1 MTQSGR
7 SQKHHHMIRQS
18 SVTPMKKALLFGF
31 ITGANNRA
39 GIGKPIGTFDMT
51 KLTITIFVVALMSGC
66 ATGVETVR
74 DLSTG
79 EGTALIDGASA
90 PGIFSSWSCK
100 IIWPVFADSI
110 VVDAGPVVFVNSCTT
125 GETAVFRFDA
135 KAGSTYEIR
144 FDMWS
149 CAKLLDV
156 TTGNHTGAC
165 EKIFSYP
172 FKDLSTSDDTA
183 AIRQNLGATPLDYCN
198 PVKEQEFQGELY
210 DKVFGYLFVD
220 AGPTTIGATCL
231 KTGILG
237 FNERTLTASF
247 DFDAQAGHTYTFSA
261 EDKECIKLLD
271 ITSDESVIACERYER
286 TDGDK

>member
-1 MTQSGR
+1 
-7 SQKHHHMIRQS
+7 MIRQS

-110 VVDAGPVVFVNSCTT
+110 VVDAGPVVFVDSCDT
-125 GETAVFRFDA
+125 GETVVFRFDA

-144 FDMWS
+144 FDMRG
-149 CAKLLDV
+149 CVKLLDV
-156 TTGNHTGAC
+156 TTGNQIGAC
-165 EKIFSYP
+165 EQSFRYP

-183 AIRQNLGATPLDYCN
+183 AIRQNLGATTAEYCN

-220 AGPTTIGATCL
+220 VGSTTIGATCL
-231 KTGILG
+231 
-237 FNERTLTASF
+237 
-247 DFDAQAGHTYTFSA
+247 
-261 EDKECIKLLD
+261 
-271 ITSDESVIACERYER
+271 
-286 TDGDK
+286 